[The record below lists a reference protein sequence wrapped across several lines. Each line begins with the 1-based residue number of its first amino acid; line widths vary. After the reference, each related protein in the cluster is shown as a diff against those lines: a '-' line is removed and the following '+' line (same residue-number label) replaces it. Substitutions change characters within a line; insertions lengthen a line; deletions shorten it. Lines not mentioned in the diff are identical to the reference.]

1 MRPKSLGRRLIDRF
15 VLPLAFPFAVTAAV
29 IGYSLFA
36 LPGSGVVNRG
46 LQITGGRTFSTA
58 DSFAA
63 VQSLSV
69 DDATGNFEAA
79 HTAINGTG
87 GTARTITNSAVQNF
101 DATPTRSNQ
110 TVSCVTTLATGTANF
125 TIKGVALH
133 NITSGSVTT
142 SSTTL
147 FAGIAGQSIT
157 KTSSFSLAIT
167 LSVLYTDNS

>member
-1 MRPKSLGRRLIDRF
+1 M
-15 VLPLAFPFAVTAAV
+15 
-29 IGYSLFA
+29 A

-46 LQITGGRTFSTA
+46 LQVTGGRTFNTA
-58 DSFAA
+58 DAFAA
-63 VQSLSV
+63 VQALGI

-87 GTARTITNSAVQNF
+87 GTARTITNSFFQNF

-110 TVSCVTTLATGTANF
+110 TITMVTTIPTGSGNF
-125 TIKGVALH
+125 TIRGISLH
-133 NITSGSVTT
+133 NNTSGSCTT

-147 FAGIAGQSIT
+147 FAGIAGQAIT

-167 LSVLYTDNS
+167 LSVLYSDNS